1 MASTFKFGA
10 LELDVAAYELRRMGR
25 RVKIER
31 IPMDLLILLL
41 ERRGDLVT
49 REEIVE
55 RLWGKESFLD
65 AESGVNTAVRKVRQA
80 LKDSITRPVFIQTVS
95 GKGYRFC
102 GPIVPSLSLE
112 AVGTPDFGPE
122 PSIQPRILPDPA
134 PPASF
139 ANDQSG
145 AATQQVAVALPA
157 DQERRGAIWRRKLT
171 ITAIAAAGS
180 LLLLAIYLSGSF
192 LRKSHLSTPVTLAL
206 LPFENLTGDADQEYF
221 ADGLTEETIAVLGK
235 VNPDRMIVIART
247 STVAYKRRTK
257 TASQIGSELGADYL
271 IEGSVRREGERVRVT
286 VKLIRVRGQSRIW
299 SEDYDRFGSG
309 IIQIQDELAN
319 AIARQIQVELLPG
332 DANQRK
338 QTRILD
344 AYDPYLLGRHYWSQ
358 LTPSAIRKSIEYF
371 QAAIAKD
378 PSYALAFAGLAD
390 AYTILPITG
399 GARPRDMWTLAR
411 NAASEALRLNH
422 NLAEAQ
428 AAGGYV
434 DFWLEWDWRRSAER
448 LRRAIELNPNSA
460 SAHRYY
466 AHLLSNSGRH
476 TEAVAEITK
485 ARQLDPLSPLTNTMA
500 GQFLFYS
507 GRYAEAVE
515 ALEKA
520 FSIDPGFWVAHVM
533 MGQIYER
540 TGKPEAAIQSF
551 EKAQKSSGGNTGTV
565 SLKAYVLATSGRGTE
580 AEQIVRGLLE
590 TGKTGYVPPSSV
602 ARVYAGLGDRESALQ
617 WLDKGYEAR
626 DVQMVFLTIDP
637 KWNDL
642 RSNPRFQRLLERCR
656 FVLPQYPVQKPAVGS
671 G

>member
-1 MASTFKFGA
+1 MASTFKFGD

-112 AVGTPDFGPE
+112 SFGTPDFGPE

-139 ANDQSG
+139 ANDRRG
-145 AATQQVAVALPA
+145 AAAEQVAVALPA
-157 DQERRGAIWRRKLT
+157 DQERRGAIWRRTLR

-192 LRKSHLSTPVTLAL
+192 SRKSHLSTPVTLAL

-299 SEDYDRFGSG
+299 SENYDRFGSG

-332 DANQRK
+332 DTNQRK

-358 LTPSAIRKSIEYF
+358 LTPGAIRKSIEYY
-371 QAAIAKD
+371 QTAIAQD

-390 AYTILPITG
+390 AYTILPITSDVP
-399 GARPRDMWTLAR
+399 PREMWPLAR
-411 NAASEALRLNH
+411 TAASEAIRLNDS
-422 NLAEAQ
+422 LAEAQ
-428 AAGGYV
+428 AAGGDV
-434 DFWLEWDWRRSAER
+434 DFWLEWDWGRSDER
-448 LRRAIELNPNSA
+448 LRRAIQLNPNNA
-460 SAHRYY
+460 LAHARY
-466 AHLLSNSGRH
+466 AQLLSNSGRH

-485 ARQLDPLSPLTNTMA
+485 AHQLDPFSPITNSLA
-500 GQFLFYS
+500 GQFLLYS
-507 GRYAEAVE
+507 GRYTEAIEAVN
-515 ALEKA
+515 KA
-520 FSIDPGFWVAHVM
+520 FSIDPGFWVAHFM
-533 MGQIYER
+533 MGAIYDR

-551 EKAQKSSGGNTGTV
+551 EKAYNNSGGNLQALAAKG
-565 SLKAYVLATSGRGTE
+565 YVLARIGRRAE
-580 AEQIVRGLLE
+580 AEQIVHGLME
-590 TGKTGYVPPSSV
+590 TGKSRFVPPSGI
-602 ARVYAGLGDRESALQ
+602 ALVYAGLGDRESALQ
-617 WLDKGYEAR
+617 WLEKGYEAR
-626 DVQMVFLTIDP
+626 DVHMVFLTIDP
-637 KWNDL
+637 MWDDF
-642 RSNPRFQRLLERCR
+642 RSDPRFQGLLQRCR
-656 FVLPQYPVQKPAVGS
+656 FVLAQ
-671 G
+671 